1 MVHTLQ
7 MYAKHSSKMTGGIL
21 VNKHKS
27 FENNSNMFLTFPKGE
42 QKSNPLLFGVML
54 NLFF

>member
-1 MVHTLQ
+1 MVHTLH
-7 MYAKHSSKMTGGIL
+7 MHAKHSSKMTGGIL